1 MEFRYYCYDN
11 YDSNHLPS
19 KKIKTN
25 EINDY
30 FYNNFGFHSIILLS
44 EKVKDCDN

>member
-25 EINDY
+25 EINNY
-30 FYNNFGFHSIILLS
+30 FNNNFGFDRIIFLS
-44 EKVKDCDN
+44 

>member
-1 MEFRYYCYDN
+1 MEFRYHSYDN

-25 EINDY
+25 EINNY
-30 FYNNFGFHSIILLS
+30 FNNNFGFDRITLLS
-44 EKVKDCDN
+44 

>member
-11 YDSNHLPS
+11 YDNNHLPS

-25 EINDY
+25 EINNY
-30 FYNNFGFHSIILLS
+30 FNNNFGFDRIILLS
-44 EKVKDCDN
+44 